1 MSLILMMALIDRLRH
16 GRARAEDVA
25 ALRRRFA
32 EQPGRAQVSEEEV
45 AAADELRA
53 LRAQLSAAIGA
64 VASCRSCARGHPL
77 PHGRWEGGHCCGAET
92 VDLFNDD
99 EVAALRL
106 AGTKAGRLRLPVLPD
121 RVHAGCS
128 FRGPR
133 GCGLAAV
140 DRPNLCVRYL
150 CPDLTREL
158 HARGDLAE
166 IEALGTRMEAV
177 YLRFIK
183 ARAARLDREELGEP

>member
-1 MSLILMMALIDRLRH
+1 MMALRDRLRH

-25 ALRRRFA
+25 ALRRRMG
-32 EQPGRAQVSEEEV
+32 EQPGRDRVSAEEV

-53 LRAQLSAAIGA
+53 LRRRLSAAIGE
-64 VASCRSCARGHPL
+64 VTSCRSCARGHPL

-92 VDLFNDD
+92 ADLFNDD

-106 AGTKAGRLRLPVLPD
+106 SGTGPGRLRLPVLPD

-133 GCGLAAV
+133 GCGLSAV
-140 DRPNLCVRYL
+140 DRPNVCVRYL

-158 HARGDLAE
+158 HGRGDLGE
-166 IEALGTRMEAV
+166 IEALGARMEAA
-177 YLRFIK
+177 YLRFIE
-183 ARAARLDREELGEP
+183 ARAARLEREELGG